1 MRCVNIDWLEV
12 YCLESNDRYP
22 CNADYFRRQGYLVN
36 ERDYGTRQYKEM
48 FVIVD
53 EDNNPLIEIR
63 RNPKAGES
71 DFSGFLPQ
79 STHLRIPNWRCY
91 QDDIVSWL
99 REFLVRHDYIFKRI
113 FRIDICYD
121 FEYFDSGDQP
131 ARFARR
137 YLERVYRKINQCRIS
152 THGSDGW
159 NDFEWETISWG
170 KPTSMVSTKMYN
182 KSKELSSPKNDKP
195 YIRSAWFVAGLVDNP
210 ISCTKRDRNGKIY
223 NPEIWRVEFSMKSS
237 ADNWIVIED
246 QSGKKEKKKAI
257 PHNFSLFDS
266 KEKLWQRFQDLAYH
280 YFHFKYREYK
290 DEETAIARIALNA
303 QAKPSE
309 KPLKRKDRCRDK
321 ILFHWDKDHVF
332 AKLTQPPP
340 PSKPNSQLE
349 ILRRRLI
356 GYQAQT
362 CDPKL
367 RAACEAILKA
377 LESREARRLTPH
389 HLFTESR
396 ALQAAIAI
404 KLGGDQR
411 EALEIL
417 KEVEELLANDQIF

>member
-53 EDNNPLIEIR
+53 DDNNPLIEIR

-182 KSKELSSPKNDKP
+182 KSKELSSPKSDKP
-195 YIRSAWFVAGLVDNP
+195 YIRTAWFVSGLVDNP
-210 ISCTKRDRNGKIY
+210 ISCTKRDRNGNIY
-223 NPEIWRVEFSMKSS
+223 SPEIWRVEFSMKSS

-246 QSGKKEKKKAI
+246 QSGKKEKQKAI

-303 QAKPSE
+303 VAKPSE

-321 ILFHWDKDHVF
+321 VLFHWDKDHVF
-332 AKLTQPPP
+332 AKLSQPPP

-349 ILRRRLI
+349 VLRRRLI